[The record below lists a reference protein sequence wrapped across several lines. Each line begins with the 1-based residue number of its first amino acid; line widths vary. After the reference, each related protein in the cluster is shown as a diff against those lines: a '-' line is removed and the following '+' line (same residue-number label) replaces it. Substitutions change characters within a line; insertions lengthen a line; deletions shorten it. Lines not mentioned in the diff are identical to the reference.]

1 MFLRN
6 LFVAA
11 LAAGVALA
19 VPLTKADASL
29 EARGGGAWFHSA
41 ANENEFFD
49 EKSTSKRHPKSDMEA
64 RGGGAWFHSAANEN
78 EFFDEKSTSKR
89 DLKSVMEARG
99 GDV

>member
-11 LAAGVALA
+11 LAAGAALA

-49 EKSTSKRHPKSDMEA
+49 EKSTSKRDLKALAFSQAALDYA
-64 RGGGAWFHSAANEN
+64 LTAGGGWEVASPAMVPPLVGVLGVCLLGF
-78 EFFDEKSTSKR
+78 
-89 DLKSVMEARG
+89 
-99 GDV
+99 